1 MAFGGVVLALLALQG
16 GGDTLSYANPATRAL
31 VERAAERHRVQE
43 SEVSDYRARLRFR
56 TSFSLGRRAWA
67 RLPVASVEELD
78 ATVHWSAP
86 NDLRVDMH
94 GRRGKSRIQDADIR
108 TVFSRPWFFPR
119 GVGDSVRLFGE
130 DFPERAALH
139 PLAEDG
145 PEWYHYA
152 IVDSQ
157 RVVRPDGEP
166 IRLYTVEV
174 APRRAGDALVAGFL
188 LLDAARAE
196 VVRFSFRFVGTG
208 LWDVPT
214 EATASDSADSRRTN
228 RLVNRILQLDADLEY
243 ALQEGRFW
251 MPYRQVISGR
261 VQMPFIGDFVVPFE
275 MRTLFDEYEV
285 NTGRAVAF
293 SVPIPPEGMSKEERR
308 QWRDS
313 VREARG
319 EERTDSTRSW
329 DAAGRWQGGSYQ
341 VHHAPEDSMRAWGG
355 WTDSLVLDPGGA
367 EDAEL
372 RDVFGDLARLS
383 EDLPGDMV
391 GRPTWAFGYE
401 RLADAFRF
409 NRVQGVALGLGA
421 AWRPEGVPFVRLQGT
436 ARYGFADG
444 RFNLRAAV
452 VREAPNG
459 RWTFSGFHEV
469 AAVDGGAPVGPLAN
483 SVNAL
488 FTGHDDAEYYRAT
501 GASLTHERSV
511 GQGTELLLGLAVE
524 DQGSVATAAESFFN
538 DITGGNGQFRPNPA
552 VAEGWAGD
560 ARIGLAGP
568 AGSAFWRVQADGFV
582 VEGTNASAGALVA
595 ARLHGRWRQPIGGA
609 RGLTVEAS
617 GGATLGD
624 SIPQRLFRV
633 GGTQSVRGHDYGV
646 ARGEAFW
653 AVRAD
658 WSVLTG
664 EGAIRPV
671 LFADVGQAD
680 ALDRLGSAPVYTGAG
695 IGFSLL
701 RGLARLDL
709 SVPLSPE
716 VGALRVDFSVGAPR

>member
-1 MAFGGVVLALLALQG
+1 MAVGGVVLALLALQG

-31 VERAAERHRVQE
+31 IERAAERHRVQE

-67 RLPVASVEELD
+67 RLPVASAEELD

-94 GRRGKSRIQDADIR
+94 GRRGKSRLQDADIR

-130 DFPERAALH
+130 DFPEQAALH
-139 PLAEDG
+139 PLAKDG
-145 PEWYHYA
+145 PAWYRYA

-174 APRRAGDALVAGFL
+174 APRRTGPALVAGFL
-188 LLDAARAE
+188 LLDAGRAE
-196 VVRFSFRFVGTG
+196 VVRFSFRFVGTA

-214 EATASDSADSRRTN
+214 EGTPSDSAESRRAN

-261 VQMPFIGDFVVPFE
+261 VQVPFIGDIVIPFE
-275 MRTLFDEYEV
+275 MRTLFDDYEV
-285 NTGRAVAF
+285 NTGQAVAF

-308 QWRDS
+308 AWRDS

-319 EERTDSTRSW
+319 DVQADSTRAW

-341 VHHAPEDSMRAWGG
+341 VHHAPEDSMRAWAG

-367 EDAEL
+367 EEAEL

-401 RLADAFRF
+401 RFADAFRF
-409 NRVQGVALGLGA
+409 NRVQGVALGMGA
-421 AWRPEGVPFVRLQGT
+421 AWRPPGIRFTRLQGT

-444 RFNLRAAV
+444 RLNLRGSV
-452 VREAPNG
+452 IREAPAG
-459 RWTFSGFHEV
+459 RWTLSGFHEV
-469 AAVDGGAPVGPLAN
+469 AAVDGGLPVGALGN
-483 SVNAL
+483 SVNAF

-511 GQGTELLLGLAVE
+511 GRRAELLVGAAVE
-524 DQGSVATAAESFFN
+524 KQGSVATDAESFFN
-538 DITGGNGQFRPNPA
+538 DITGGNGRFLPNPP
-552 VAEGWAGD
+552 VAEGWAGE
-560 ARIGLAGP
+560 ARVGLSGP
-568 AGSAFWRVQADGFV
+568 AGSAAWRLQADGFV
-582 VEGTNASAGALVA
+582 VEGTNASAAALVA
-595 ARLHGRWRQPIGGA
+595 ARLSGRWRQPIGGA
-609 RGLTVEAS
+609 RGLTLEGS

-624 SIPQRLFRV
+624 AIPQRLFRL

-658 WSVLTG
+658 WSGLSG
-664 EGAIRPV
+664 RGALRPV
-671 LFADVGQAD
+671 LFADAGQAGPLED
-680 ALDRLGSAPVYTGAG
+680 LGRLPVYTGVG
-695 IGFSLL
+695 VGFSLF

-709 SVPLSPE
+709 GVPLSPE
-716 VGALRVDFSVGAPR
+716 VGSLRVDLSFGAPR